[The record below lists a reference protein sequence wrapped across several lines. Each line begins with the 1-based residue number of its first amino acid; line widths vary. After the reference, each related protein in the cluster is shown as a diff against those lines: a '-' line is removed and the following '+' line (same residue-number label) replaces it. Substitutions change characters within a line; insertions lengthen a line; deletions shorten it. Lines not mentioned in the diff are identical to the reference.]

1 VPIVIG
7 PDSHAA
13 QVTDYAGYGD
23 PDGMDGMVRIPDP
36 TIETDQVGSGAGRL
50 LLTAGDDGAYRVR
63 ARTTPSQGGGP
74 PEPPRTM
81 EVVETDATSARIRFV
96 EPAGPDGGGPVKA
109 YDVRYSIG
117 EPLTA
122 EGFAAARVLPM
133 MIKPTGPGAV
143 QTVAINGLVPETH
156 YWVGIRAQDD
166 CLNGSTPVIV
176 ELVTPRLETPAV
188 DACFV
193 ATAAFGSP
201 LVKEV
206 GLLRRF
212 RDRWL
217 RQQVLG
223 EVFVES
229 YYTFGPAL
237 AAVIRP
243 SATLRAATRAA
254 LESVIHRLGTLAR

>member
-1 VPIVIG
+1 VIG
-7 PDSHAA
+7 PESHTA

-23 PDGMDGMVRIPDP
+23 PDGLDGRVRIADA
-36 TIETDQVGSGAGRL
+36 TIDSDRDGSGARRL
-50 LLTAGDDGAYRVR
+50 LLAGDDGGTYRVR
-63 ARTTPSQGGGP
+63 VQTTPSQGGGP

-81 EVVETDATSARIRFV
+81 EVIDIDATSARVRFV
-96 EPAGPDGGGPVKA
+96 EPAGPGGQGAVKA
-109 YDVRYSIG
+109 YDVRYSVG

-133 MIKPTGPGAV
+133 MIVPSGPGAV
-143 QTVAINGLVPETH
+143 QSVAINGLVPETR

-166 CLNGSTPVIV
+166 CLNGSIPVIV

-201 LVKEV
+201 LVEEV

-212 RDRWL
+212 RDHVL

-223 EVFVES
+223 EIFVES

-243 SATLRAATRAA
+243 SETLRAASRAA
-254 LESVIHRLGTLAR
+254 LEPVVRRLGNLNLAR